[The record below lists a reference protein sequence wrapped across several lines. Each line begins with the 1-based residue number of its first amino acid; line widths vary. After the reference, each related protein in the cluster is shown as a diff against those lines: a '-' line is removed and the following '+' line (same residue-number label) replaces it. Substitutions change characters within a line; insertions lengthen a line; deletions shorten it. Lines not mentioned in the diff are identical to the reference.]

1 MPNRTYSVTPEKRK
15 KALKLITDSMKYL
28 DPSGKNAK
36 EWENKFKSMND
47 RELLKFVQ
55 DLSNPETNFYLETA
69 PFDGSDPD
77 LRSIEKALLLNGAQ
91 CEEYIYFRD
100 RLNSNGEMTR
110 SIDRVPVF
118 TIHIRRLQQIA
129 TKKNNFT
136 YGINKRNALINQ
148 VTGEDKVAR
157 NSDSESYALII
168 QGAENTLKELM
179 GPRAD
184 GGRSKVSM
192 YRQIAEQGF
201 TRLDQL
207 DNDNTQKS
215 TLRLLDVYL
224 MSAGLKSDLLG
235 PGLILAQTL
244 KDQ

>member
-1 MPNRTYSVTPEKRK
+1 MNC
-15 KALKLITDSMKYL
+15 L
-28 DPSGKNAK
+28 DPSGKNAR

-47 RELLKFVQ
+47 ADLLKFIKE
-55 DLSNPETNFYLETA
+55 LSKPDVNFYLEIA
-69 PFDGSDPD
+69 PFGGSDPD
-77 LRSIEKALLLNGAQ
+77 LRKIEEALLINNSQ
-91 CEEYIYFRD
+91 CEEYVYFRD
-100 RLNSNGEMTR
+100 RLTSDGSMTR
-110 SIDRVPVF
+110 SVDRVPVF

-192 YRQIAEQGF
+192 YRQISEQGY

-235 PGLILAQTL
+235 PGLVLVQTL

>member
-15 KALKLITDSMKYL
+15 KALKLITDTMKYL

-47 RELLKFVQ
+47 RELLKFIQ
-55 DLSNPETNFYLETA
+55 DLSNPEANFYLETA

-77 LRSIEKALLLNGAQ
+77 LRSIEKALLLNGSQ

-192 YRQIAEQGF
+192 YRQIAEHGF